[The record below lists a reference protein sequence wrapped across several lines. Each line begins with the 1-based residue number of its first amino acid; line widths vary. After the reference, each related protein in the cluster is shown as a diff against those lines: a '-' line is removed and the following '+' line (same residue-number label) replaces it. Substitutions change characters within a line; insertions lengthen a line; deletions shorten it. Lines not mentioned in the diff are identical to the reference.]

1 MRQTM
6 LAPTVLLGSRECAHL
21 PLPRLAP
28 TTTTTT
34 SAVELT
40 PPRPVAT
47 TRDSTPAGVEPVPR
61 ASAAA

>member
-28 TTTTTT
+28 TTTN
-34 SAVELT
+34 AVERT
-40 PPRPVAT
+40 PPRPLVT
-47 TRDSTPAGVEPVPR
+47 TRDSTPGGGELVPR
-61 ASAAA
+61 APAAA